1 MAELTDKYKNIIENN
16 QKAYIDSF
24 VNSAVG
30 KLYKKTGKVSGDISA
45 DNYEDMIRTI
55 NCLRANNCFVS
66 LISNLKRLRFHLN
79 NHIRIKRKC
88 NRYNDYLSIA
98 CIVKNE
104 EIYIAEWIEF
114 HILVG
119 VERFYIFDNGST
131 DNTRNMLQP
140 YIDRGI
146 VIYIDY
152 PGKAAQ
158 INAYN
163 DALRLA
169 GKNTKWLAFV
179 DADEFIVPVKE
190 DNVKSVLKEFEDE
203 PSLGVNWIVYG
214 PCGHQHRPEG
224 LVINNYKKTFAD
236 RNNEL
241 NCRIKS
247 IVQPKKTKCMITP
260 HFGIYKKQQFA
271 VNEKHDIITGAAA
284 YVQDGRAC
292 TLVNS
297 VEKIRINHYWTKSLD
312 ELKTK
317 CNRGYPDGTS
327 NPQYERTLERV
338 NYPLVEDNITD
349 RFANKIDVR

>member
-1 MAELTDKYKNIIENN
+1 MAELSGEKNKIIKEN

-24 VNSAVG
+24 VNSAIG
-30 KLYKKTGKVSGDISA
+30 KIYKKTGKVTDDVSS
-45 DNYEDMIRTI
+45 DNYEEMIRTI
-55 NCLRANNCFVS
+55 NCLRLNNCFVS
-66 LISNLKRLRFHLN
+66 VTSDIKRLRFHLN
-79 NHIRIKRKC
+79 NHIRLKRKC
-88 NRYNDYLSIA
+88 GRYNDYLSIA

-104 EIYIAEWIEF
+104 EMYIAEWIEF

-131 DNTRNMLQP
+131 DNTKKILMP
-140 YIDRGI
+140 YIERGI
-146 VIYIDY
+146 VIYFNY
-152 PGKAAQ
+152 PGKVAQ

-163 DALRLA
+163 DALKLTK
-169 GKNTKWLAFV
+169 KNTKWLAFI
-179 DADEFIVPVKE
+179 DADEFIVTVKE
-190 DNVKSVLKEFEDE
+190 EGLKSVLKEFEDE
-203 PSLGVNWIVYG
+203 PALGVNWIVYG

-247 IVQPKKTKCMITP
+247 IVQPKKTRCMITP
-260 HFGIYKKQQFA
+260 HFGIYKKGHFA

-297 VEKIRINHYWTKSLD
+297 SEKIRINHYWTKSLD
-312 ELKTK
+312 ELKIK